1 LGGDSRILL
10 RSITFGVV
18 GSDIFNPP
26 GGLFFGLIK
35 YKQSRIRPTFLEQTK
50 YKAFKFDTKMK
61 SKNLIEKNNPNTIK
75 IVDLQQYGCPGNIY
89 HERHQY
95 HY

>member
-1 LGGDSRILL
+1 MLGNSSSSL
-10 RSITFGVV
+10 RRITFGVV

-50 YKAFKFDTKMK
+50 FKSFQFDTKMK
-61 SKNLIEKNNPNTIK
+61 QLLLSTKNLIENNNPNTIK
-75 IVDLQQYGCPGNIY
+75 IVDLQQYGCPGK
-89 HERHQY
+89 
-95 HY
+95 